1 MNSKKDE
8 FSQLE
13 LFSQSNITGINSPA
27 RRKSGSFKT
36 FYAHYQKVILM
47 IIAFISTGIIAFS
60 LGVEKGRRTVA
71 IKSNLYFDTAQ
82 KLQAPANT
90 QKIIRP
96 EYPAVTAAAEAQKQ
110 NLQGAYTIQVATY
123 QEKTNA
129 QQEANIL
136 KKNGFTALIIS
147 KGIHSVLCVG
157 NFSNK
162 ETARPFLAQ
171 LKKRYHD
178 CFIRRL

>member
-123 QEKTNA
+123 QEKTN
-129 QQEANIL
+129 
-136 KKNGFTALIIS
+136 GFTALIIS